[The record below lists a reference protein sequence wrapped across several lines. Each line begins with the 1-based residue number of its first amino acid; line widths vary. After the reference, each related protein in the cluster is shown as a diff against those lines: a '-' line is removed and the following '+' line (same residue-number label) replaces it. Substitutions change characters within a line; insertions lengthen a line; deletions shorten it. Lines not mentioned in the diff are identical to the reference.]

1 MLKVLYN
8 EKVKFSL
15 LYVGLQETL
24 ITELWNEF
32 LCCVLQI
39 PVFAFLYTGKKKL
52 VSLCAAET
60 LNFLKKTKQTFEEKK
75 KLSCKHPVYYN
86 LIIIILVPASLVYTV
101 N

>member
-15 LYVGLQETL
+15 FYVGLQETL

-39 PVFAFLYTGKKKL
+39 PVFAFLYTGKKISFL
-52 VSLCAAET
+52 VCCRDLE
-60 LNFLKKTKQTFEEKK
+60 FPKKKNFEEKK
-75 KLSCKHPVYYN
+75 EIVM
-86 LIIIILVPASLVYTV
+86 
-101 N
+101 